1 MSEASGS
8 ASPAPSASVGD
19 VDALGARPK
28 RAIRPT
34 AKALLAREQSP
45 EGWEH
50 GGSRRSQP
58 ARPIRTSSGARP
70 QIKLKMKASGGGT
83 AAVVGQGPKTQPY
96 MQGYDRELDSEDDET
111 GEGLAFE
118 EQLIFRMPEGPECD
132 KLRES
137 IQKRQLGDD
146 VWFKFKDSRRAVVHV
161 GNSLFSAKLVDL
173 PTITESHKTLDNRQ
187 FFKVGDISQMLVV
200 EGKIADESQAS
211 SSGAKG
217 FNIEDFVYPHG
228 ITPPMHWARKRRFRK
243 RAARRAIETVEK
255 EVERLLKADKKAD
268 DVEYEMID
276 AAEEGG
282 SEDDEDDQ
290 RGPQARRAGASPGG
304 SQAETPMPDGSDVG
318 SQDEDGDEDD
328 EEGGGGG
335 QSHRRRAADGGME
348 EDEGEGI
355 QDDEDPDDDDD
366 DVDEDLA
373 AELDAALEEE
383 DDDDDAESTRGAGS
397 EAQSRA
403 SDQEDLWD
411 DDDDDDADDGGEDD
425 EDEEDE
431 NDEEKEQRVREAQLE
446 AECRELE
453 MSVRKQQAEVDNT
466 MNLIIKNRQLQKLRK
481 LTTERDMKRNQL
493 ADLKQ
498 ARKERRE
505 AHLAAVEAAQQA
517 GAASSTHDT
526 SDGTAQALS
535 RSDASGQ
542 LSNEQEKGQQRKSQ
556 SHSSSIGPPASLG
569 TEDVGISTST
579 SQNLGM
585 PPPPLPANRL
595 PPQSSATTSGHVASE
610 TDQPSEQ
617 DAQGEDDLWNDD
629 ENDDGDEEGHE

>member
-8 ASPAPSASVGD
+8 ASPAPLDEAG
-19 VDALGARPK
+19 AARPK
-28 RAIRPT
+28 RAVRPT

-45 EGWEH
+45 DGWEH

-58 ARPIRTSSGARP
+58 SRPIRTSSGARP

-83 AAVVGQGPKTQPY
+83 AAGAGQGPKTQAY

-111 GEGLAFE
+111 GKGLAFE

-132 KLRES
+132 KLREA

-161 GNSLFSAKLVDL
+161 GDSLFSAKLVDL

-187 FFKVGDISQMLVV
+187 FFKVGDIAQMLVV

-211 SSGAKG
+211 ASGGGKG
-217 FNIEDFVYPHG
+217 FNIDDFIYPHG

-268 DVEYEMID
+268 QVEYELID

-282 SEDDEDDQ
+282 SEDDEVDQ
-290 RGPQARRAGASPGG
+290 RGHQHRRGATSPGG
-304 SQAETPMPDGSDVG
+304 SQAETPMPDGSDAG
-318 SQDEDGDEDD
+318 SQDEDGDEGDD
-328 EEGGGGG
+328 DGEEGGRA
-335 QSHRRRAADGGME
+335 SRHRAGVGDTDEDGGE
-348 EDEGEGI
+348 GGYDDQDE
-355 QDDEDPDDDDD
+355 D

-383 DDDDDAESTRGAGS
+383 EDDDDDVGSTRGVGS

-411 DDDDDDADDGGEDD
+411 DDDDDEADDGDEDD
-425 EDEEDE
+425 EDEEGE

-453 MSVRKQQAEVDNT
+453 TLVRRKQADVDGT
-466 MNLIIKNRQLQKLRK
+466 MNLIIKNRHQQALRK

-498 ARKERRE
+498 TRKERRE
-505 AHLAAVEAAQQA
+505 ANLAAAKAAQQA
-517 GAASSTHDT
+517 AANEAEMEANQNGEEKTSPPLERQASSSQGQHQQQPPSAEPSASNLATGSGGQDPKSSTPVQSMPPPALPARRTVPQSSSHAADTGASAASSYQP
-526 SDGTAQALS
+526 GTQA
-535 RSDASGQ
+535 
-542 LSNEQEKGQQRKSQ
+542 
-556 SHSSSIGPPASLG
+556 
-569 TEDVGISTST
+569 
-579 SQNLGM
+579 
-585 PPPPLPANRL
+585 
-595 PPQSSATTSGHVASE
+595 
-610 TDQPSEQ
+610 DQGDS
-617 DAQGEDDLWNDD
+617 DLWDDDDD
-629 ENDDGDEEGHE
+629 EEES

>member
-8 ASPAPSASVGD
+8 ASPAPSASAG
-19 VDALGARPK
+19 GARPK
-28 RAIRPT
+28 RAVRPT

-45 EGWEH
+45 DGWEH

-58 ARPIRTSSGARP
+58 SRPIRTASGARP

-83 AAVVGQGPKTQPY
+83 AAGVGQGRKTQPY

-132 KLRES
+132 KLREA

-161 GNSLFSAKLVDL
+161 GDSLFSAKLVDL

-187 FFKVGDISQMLVV
+187 FFKVADIAQMLVV

-211 SSGAKG
+211 SSVAGKG
-217 FNIEDFVYPHG
+217 FNIDDFIYPHG

-255 EVERLLKADKKAD
+255 EVERLLKVDKKAEQ
-268 DVEYEMID
+268 VEYEMID
-276 AAEEGG
+276 AADEGG
-282 SEDDEDDQ
+282 SEDDDNDH
-290 RGPQARRAGASPGG
+290 RGAQSRRGATSPSG
-304 SQAETPMPDGSDVG
+304 SQAETPMPDGSDAG
-318 SQDEDGDEDD
+318 SQDEDGDDGDEDAD
-328 EEGGGGG
+328 GR
-335 QSHRRRAADGGME
+335 RRRAGGTDMDEDGG
-348 EDEGEGI
+348 EGGY
-355 QDDEDPDDDDD
+355 DDEDPDDD

-383 DDDDDAESTRGAGS
+383 EDDDEDDGESTRGAGS

-411 DDDDDDADDGGEDD
+411 DDDDDDADDGDD
-425 EDEEDE
+425 DDDDEEDE

-453 MSVRKQQAEVDNT
+453 TLVRRKQADVDGT
-466 MNLIIKNRQLQKLRK
+466 MNLIIKNRHQQALRK
-481 LTTERDMKRNQL
+481 LMTERDMKRNQL

-498 ARKERRE
+498 TRKERKE
-505 AHLAAVEAAQQA
+505 ANLAAAEQA
-517 GAASSTHDT
+517 TIASSSVDGAEDSATSNQLSDDQPIHT
-526 SDGTAQALS
+526 SDRVQHTTAPS
-535 RSDASGQ
+535 S
-542 LSNEQEKGQQRKSQ
+542 SNSAPVVDSKVASQ
-556 SHSSSIGPPASLG
+556 SR
-569 TEDVGISTST
+569 
-579 SQNLGM
+579 GM
-585 PPPPLPANRL
+585 PPPALPASRIAA
-595 PPQSSATTSGHVASE
+595 PSPSGAKQKAAIPEASRPLAPA
-610 TDQPSEQ
+610 DQGDSDLWDDE
-617 DAQGEDDLWNDD
+617 DDGEDDDEED
-629 ENDDGDEEGHE
+629 ENNDE

>member
-8 ASPAPSASVGD
+8 ASPSGD
-19 VDALGARPK
+19 AGARGIRPK
-28 RAIRPT
+28 RAVRPT

-45 EGWEH
+45 DGWEH
-50 GGSRRSQP
+50 GGSKRSQP
-58 ARPIRTSSGARP
+58 SRPIRTSSGARP

-83 AAVVGQGPKTQPY
+83 AAGVGQGPKTQPY

-161 GNSLFSAKLVDL
+161 GESLFSAKLVDL

-187 FFKVGDISQMLVV
+187 FFKVADIAQMLVV

-211 SSGAKG
+211 SSGAGKG

-228 ITPPMHWARKRRFRK
+228 ITPPMQWARKRRFRK

-255 EVERLLKADKKAD
+255 EVERLLKADKKAEE
-268 DVEYEMID
+268 VEYEMID
-276 AAEEGG
+276 AADEGG
-282 SEDDEDDQ
+282 SDEDDA
-290 RGPQARRAGASPGG
+290 RGQSRRGVSSPGG
-304 SQAETPMPDGSDVG
+304 SQAETPMPDGSDAG
-318 SQDEDGDEDD
+318 SQDEEGDDGDDD
-328 EEGGGGG
+328 EDG
-335 QSHRRRAADGGME
+335 QGARRRAHAEDGG
-348 EDEGEGI
+348 EGGYDDADL
-355 QDDEDPDDDDD
+355 DDED

-383 DDDDDAESTRGAGS
+383 DDDDDDGESTRGAGS

-411 DDDDDDADDGGEDD
+411 DDDDDDADDGGDEDD
-425 EDEEDE
+425 DEEDE

-453 MSVRKQQAEVDNT
+453 TLVRRKQSDVDGT
-466 MNLIIKNRQLQKLRK
+466 MNLIIKNRHQQALRK
-481 LTTERDMKRNQL
+481 LTTERDLKRNQL
-493 ADLKQ
+493 AEIKQ
-498 ARKERRE
+498 SRKERKE
-505 AHLAAVEAAQQA
+505 ANLAAAAAEEAAHEA
-517 GAASSTHDT
+517 AASSSGAAAEHREDQDEHH
-526 SDGTAQALS
+526 SPERPHEDVQRQQPVTA
-535 RSDASGQ
+535 
-542 LSNEQEKGQQRKSQ
+542 
-556 SHSSSIGPPASLG
+556 SSSGPMSAAIAAK
-569 TEDVGISTST
+569 E
-579 SQNLGM
+579 SQGSAPNGGM
-585 PPPPLPANRL
+585 PPPALPASRNR
-595 PPQSSATTSGHVASE
+595 PQSSASAAQPAGGSAP
-610 TDQPSEQ
+610 DQSSIP
-617 DAQGEDDLWNDD
+617 
-629 ENDDGDEEGHE
+629 NDDGDGDGDGDGDLWDDEDEEEEDNGN

>member
-1 MSEASGS
+1 MSEASSS
-8 ASPAPSASVGD
+8 ASPAPSTSAG
-19 VDALGARPK
+19 AAGAAGAGGARPK
-28 RAIRPT
+28 RAVRPT

-45 EGWEH
+45 DGWEH
-50 GGSRRSQP
+50 GGARRSQP
-58 ARPIRTSSGARP
+58 SRPIRTSSGARP

-83 AAVVGQGPKTQPY
+83 AAGVGQGPKTQPY

-132 KLRES
+132 KLREA

-161 GNSLFSAKLVDL
+161 GDSLFSAKLVDL

-187 FFKVGDISQMLVV
+187 FFKVADIAQMLVV

-211 SSGAKG
+211 SSGGGKG
-217 FNIEDFVYPHG
+217 FNIEDFIYPHG

-255 EVERLLKADKKAD
+255 EVERLLKADKKAEQ
-268 DVEYEMID
+268 VEYEMID
-276 AAEEGG
+276 AEDEGG
-282 SEDDEDDQ
+282 SEDDDDDQ
-290 RGPQARRAGASPGG
+290 RGAQSRRGATSPGG
-304 SQAETPMPDGSDVG
+304 SQAETPMPDGSDAG
-318 SQDEDGDEDD
+318 SQDEDGDDGDEDG
-328 EEGGGGG
+328 EGGGRA
-335 QSHRRRAADGGME
+335 SRRRAGMDEDGG
-348 EDEGEGI
+348 EGGY
-355 QDDEDPDDDDD
+355 DDEDPEDD

-383 DDDDDAESTRGAGS
+383 EDEDDDAESTRGAGS
-397 EAQSRA
+397 EAPSRA

-453 MSVRKQQAEVDNT
+453 TLVRRKQADVDGT
-466 MNLIIKNRQLQKLRK
+466 MNLIIKNRHQQALRK

-498 ARKERRE
+498 TRKERKE
-505 AHLAAVEAAQQA
+505 ANQAAAEAAEQA
-517 GAASSTHDT
+517 AAAAASAGNNDDDSVQPH
-526 SDGTAQALS
+526 
-535 RSDASGQ
+535 
-542 LSNEQEKGQQRKSQ
+542 
-556 SHSSSIGPPASLG
+556 SHSD
-569 TEDVGISTST
+569 EQSTQQ
-579 SQNLGM
+579 SQNLTPSMGALTNSGTTVADPKVASQSRGM
-585 PPPPLPANRL
+585 PPPALPAGRNLTQTSPGAKRAA
-595 PPQSSATTSGHVASE
+595 PVPEPSAQADHGDS
-610 TDQPSEQ
+610 
-617 DAQGEDDLWNDD
+617 DLWDD
-629 ENDDGDEEGHE
+629 EEDEDNDE

>member
-8 ASPAPSASVGD
+8 ASPAPPASVE
-19 VDALGARPK
+19 DASAPGARPK
-28 RAIRPT
+28 RAVRPT

-50 GGSRRSQP
+50 GGSKKPQP
-58 ARPIRTSSGARP
+58 SRPVRTPSGARP

-83 AAVVGQGPKTQPY
+83 AAGVGQGPKTQPY

-132 KLRES
+132 RLREA

-161 GNSLFSAKLVDL
+161 GDSLFSAKLVDL

-187 FFKVGDISQMLVV
+187 FFKVGDIAQMLVV

-211 SSGAKG
+211 SSSGGGKG
-217 FNIEDFVYPHG
+217 FNIDDFIYPHG
-228 ITPPMHWARKRRFRK
+228 ITPPMHWARKRRFRR

-255 EVERLLKADKKAD
+255 EVERLLRADKKAEQ
-268 DVEYEMID
+268 VEYEMVD
-276 AAEEGG
+276 AADDGG
-282 SEDDEDDQ
+282 SEEDEIDRHGGQ
-290 RGPQARRAGASPGG
+290 SRRGPMSPGG
-304 SQAETPMPDGSDVG
+304 SQADTPMPDGSDGG
-318 SQDEDGDEDD
+318 SQDEDGEPANEDAEGGEQASRRHEMDRDQGEGGYVDEDL
-328 EEGGGGG
+328 
-335 QSHRRRAADGGME
+335 
-348 EDEGEGI
+348 
-355 QDDEDPDDDDD
+355 DD

-383 DDDDDAESTRGAGS
+383 EDDEDDVDSTRGAGS

-411 DDDDDDADDGGEDD
+411 DEEDDDADDGGDD
-425 EDEEDE
+425 DDDEEDE

-453 MSVRKQQAEVDNT
+453 TLVRRKQADVDGT
-466 MNLIIKNRQLQKLRK
+466 MNLIIKNRHQQALRK

-493 ADLKQ
+493 AELKQ
-498 ARKERRE
+498 TRKDRKE
-505 AHLAAVEAAQQA
+505 ANLAAKQVPGATAAVDSGQDTAQHEDGASHDPVRQQQS
-517 GAASSTHDT
+517 AASTEH
-526 SDGTAQALS
+526 AF
-535 RSDASGQ
+535 
-542 LSNEQEKGQQRKSQ
+542 
-556 SHSSSIGPPASLG
+556 SSSDVADVLGEHSHASA
-569 TEDVGISTST
+569 
-579 SQNLGM
+579 QNRDM
-585 PPPPLPANRL
+585 PPPALPASRNRTAAR
-595 PPQSSATTSGHVASE
+595 ATSFSDEHDLDGHA
-610 TDQPSEQ
+610 
-617 DAQGEDDLWNDD
+617 AQGVNELGHDED
-629 ENDDGDEEGHE
+629 G

>member
-8 ASPAPSASVGD
+8 ASPALDASSAE
-19 VDALGARPK
+19 LGHGGSRPK
-28 RAIRPT
+28 RAVRPT

-58 ARPIRTSSGARP
+58 SRPIRTSSGARP

-83 AAVVGQGPKTQPY
+83 AAGAGQGFKTQAY
-96 MQGYDRELDSEDDET
+96 MQSYDRELDSEDDET
-111 GEGLAFE
+111 GQGLAFE

-132 KLRES
+132 KLRDS

-161 GNSLFSAKLVDL
+161 GDSLFSAKLVDL

-187 FFKVGDISQMLVV
+187 FFKVADIAQMLVV
-200 EGKIADESQAS
+200 EGKIADETQAS
-211 SSGAKG
+211 SGGNGKA
-217 FNIEDFVYPHG
+217 FNIDDFVYPHG

-255 EVERLLKADKKAD
+255 EVERLLKADKKAEQ
-268 DVEYEMID
+268 VEYEMID

-290 RGPQARRAGASPGG
+290 RGGAARRGPSSPGG
-304 SQAETPMPDGSDVG
+304 SQAETPVPDGSHAG
-318 SQDEDGDEDD
+318 SQDEDDEGDEHG
-328 EEGGGGG
+328 EG
-335 QSHRRRAADGGME
+335 RRRTDMFEDGGKR
-348 EDEGEGI
+348 GY
-355 QDDEDPDDDDD
+355 DEDPDDD

-383 DDDDDAESTRGAGS
+383 DDDDDDGGSTRGAGS

-411 DDDDDDADDGGEDD
+411 DDDDDDADDGGEEE

-453 MSVRKQQAEVDNT
+453 TLVRRKQADVDGT
-466 MNLIIKNRQLQKLRK
+466 MNLIIKNRHQQALRK
-481 LTTERDMKRNQL
+481 LTTERDLKRNQL
-493 ADLKQ
+493 SDLKQ
-498 ARKERRE
+498 TRKERKE
-505 AHLAAVEAAQQA
+505 AIQAAAEAEAAEDA
-517 GAASSTHDT
+517 AAAASSSADRPSDT
-526 SDGTAQALS
+526 TPFRGDDYAEH
-535 RSDASGQ
+535 ASGHPQ
-542 LSNEQEKGQQRKSQ
+542 DTAPSADTITGADAN
-556 SHSSSIGPPASLG
+556 PAS
-569 TEDVGISTST
+569 
-579 SQNLGM
+579 QNRGM
-585 PPPPLPANRL
+585 PPPALPASRNL
-595 PPQSSATTSGHVASE
+595 PQPSSSAARVEVPGQASGQNDVGDS
-610 TDQPSEQ
+610 DLW
-617 DAQGEDDLWNDD
+617 DDDEDDND
-629 ENDDGDEEGHE
+629 GG

>member
-1 MSEASGS
+1 MSEASGP
-8 ASPAPSASVGD
+8 ASPASLDEAG
-19 VDALGARPK
+19 AARPK
-28 RAIRPT
+28 RAVRPT

-45 EGWEH
+45 DGWEH

-58 ARPIRTSSGARP
+58 SRPIRTSSGARP

-83 AAVVGQGPKTQPY
+83 AAGAGQGPKTQAY
-96 MQGYDRELDSEDDET
+96 MQGYDRELDSEDDEA
-111 GEGLAFE
+111 GKGLAFE

-132 KLRES
+132 KLREA

-161 GNSLFSAKLVDL
+161 GDSLFSAKLVDL

-187 FFKVGDISQMLVV
+187 FFKVGDIAQMLVV

-211 SSGAKG
+211 ASGGGKG
-217 FNIEDFVYPHG
+217 FNIDDFIYPHG

-243 RAARRAIETVEK
+243 RAARRTIETVEK

-268 DVEYEMID
+268 QVEYELID

-282 SEDDEDDQ
+282 SEDDEVDQ
-290 RGPQARRAGASPGG
+290 RGHQHRRGATSPGG
-304 SQAETPMPDGSDVG
+304 SQAETPMPDASDAG
-318 SQDEDGDEDD
+318 SQDEDGDEGDD
-328 EEGGGGG
+328 DGEEGGRA
-335 QSHRRRAADGGME
+335 SRHRAGLGDTDEDGGE
-348 EDEGEGI
+348 GGYDDQDE
-355 QDDEDPDDDDD
+355 D

-383 DDDDDAESTRGAGS
+383 EDDDDDVGSTRGVGS

-411 DDDDDDADDGGEDD
+411 DDDDDEADDGDEDD
-425 EDEEDE
+425 EDEEGE

-453 MSVRKQQAEVDNT
+453 TLVRRKQTDVDGT
-466 MNLIIKNRQLQKLRK
+466 MNLIIKNRHQQALRK

-498 ARKERRE
+498 TRKERRE
-505 AHLAAVEAAQQA
+505 ANLAAAKAAQQA
-517 GAASSTHDT
+517 AANEAEMEANQNGEEKTSPPLERQASGSQGQYQQQPPSAESSASNLATGSGGQDPKSSTPVQSMPPPALPARQTVPQSSSHAADTGASAASSYQP
-526 SDGTAQALS
+526 GTQADHGDS
-535 RSDASGQ
+535 
-542 LSNEQEKGQQRKSQ
+542 
-556 SHSSSIGPPASLG
+556 
-569 TEDVGISTST
+569 
-579 SQNLGM
+579 
-585 PPPPLPANRL
+585 
-595 PPQSSATTSGHVASE
+595 
-610 TDQPSEQ
+610 
-617 DAQGEDDLWNDD
+617 DLWDDDDD
-629 ENDDGDEEGHE
+629 EEES

>member
-1 MSEASGS
+1 MSEPSGS
-8 ASPAPSASVGD
+8 ASPALSASAGD
-19 VDALGARPK
+19 AGPPAARPK
-28 RAIRPT
+28 RAVRPT

-58 ARPIRTSSGARP
+58 SRPIRTASGARP

-83 AAVVGQGPKTQPY
+83 AAGVGQGPKTQPY

-118 EQLIFRMPEGPECD
+118 EQLIFRMPEGSECD

-161 GNSLFSAKLVDL
+161 GDSLFSAKLVDL

-187 FFKVGDISQMLVV
+187 FFKVADIAQMLVV
-200 EGKIADESQAS
+200 EAKIADESQAS
-211 SSGAKG
+211 SGGGKG
-217 FNIEDFVYPHG
+217 FNIEDYVYPHG
-228 ITPPMHWARKRRFRK
+228 ITPPMQWARKRRFRK

-255 EVERLLKADKKAD
+255 EVERLLKADKKAEE
-268 DVEYEMID
+268 VEYEMID
-276 AAEEGG
+276 AADEGG
-282 SEDDEDDQ
+282 SEDDEDAQ
-290 RGPQARRAGASPGG
+290 GEAQPRRNASPGG
-304 SQAETPMPDGSDVG
+304 SQAETPMPGGSDAG
-318 SQDEDGDEDD
+318 SQDEDGEEGDED
-328 EEGGGGG
+328 EEGDGHP
-335 QSHRRRAADGGME
+335 HRRRVG
-348 EDEGEGI
+348 ED
-355 QDDEDPDDDDD
+355 DMDEDGNEGGDDDLEDD

-383 DDDDDAESTRGAGS
+383 EDDDDDAASTRGAGS

-411 DDDDDDADDGGEDD
+411 DDDDDDADDGGEDE

-453 MSVRKQQAEVDNT
+453 TLLRRKQADVDGT
-466 MNLIIKNRQLQKLRK
+466 MNLIIKNRHQQALRK

-493 ADLKQ
+493 AEIKQ
-498 ARKERRE
+498 ARKERKE
-505 AHLAAVEAAQQA
+505 ANLAAAEAEEAAQQQA
-517 GAASSTHDT
+517 AATAEHADEETHRHPDEQQGSPQRQPSSFSGGGTGNTDGSGAAGQNTN
-526 SDGTAQALS
+526 
-535 RSDASGQ
+535 RS
-542 LSNEQEKGQQRKSQ
+542 
-556 SHSSSIGPPASLG
+556 
-569 TEDVGISTST
+569 
-579 SQNLGM
+579 M
-585 PPPPLPANRL
+585 PPPALPASRN
-595 PPQSSATTSGHVASE
+595 PVQSSPSAARAGQSTPTTGQASA
-610 TDQPSEQ
+610 Q
-617 DAQGEDDLWNDD
+617 DDEGDDDLWDD
-629 ENDDGDEEGHE
+629 DDDDDEEG